1 MKVELLEKARKRE
14 REARKEAESILE
26 RRSLELYN
34 ANEQLKEALKNTNLF
49 PEQNPNAVMRYSKK
63 TKDLMYTNKQGKKIS
78 LFLNK
83 SSNTVLKERFTQEL
97 NFSFKKGG
105 VYQFDMQIHKATL
118 RFSAVYVLSKKYLNI
133 YTADISDLKETE
145 IQMQNITKSLKQAQQ
160 VAKMGSWELDLATN
174 NMFWSEDLFH
184 ILHVDPKK
192 FIPSHENFINLL
204 HPDDRKTSHEAFKK
218 AIKHKEGY
226 VLTQRRIFDNKKD
239 IYIEC
244 RGKVDLE
251 ENGKATRLYGVC
263 VDVTEKIESLK
274 VKENFTKNLEIKVN
288 ERTQELKES
297 LEREKELSI
306 LKSSF
311 VSMASHE
318 FRTPLTSISATSDV
332 ILRYYDKLSREEIN
346 QRLMKIKN
354 EVSDMTT
361 TLEDILIIGKS
372 DSQKLNYNPK
382 NLDIIPLIKHIISEY
397 QLGESKSRKLTFKI
411 SSSLIMVNVDKKWI
425 KHIIINLLSNA
436 LKYSE
441 KDTPI
446 EISINKDKTG
456 VKFSFRD
463 YGIGISKKDIKHLF
477 EPFHRGNNVGE
488 ISGTGLGLSV
498 LQKALDLHKG
508 KIEVESEI
516 GKGSNFRVIL
526 PIL

>member
-34 ANEQLKEALKNTNLF
+34 TNEQLKEALKNTNLF
-49 PEQNPNAVMRYSKK
+49 PEQNPDAVMRFSKE
-63 TKDLMYTNKQGKKIS
+63 TKELMYANKQGKKIS

-105 VYQFDMQIHKATL
+105 VYQFDMQISKATL
-118 RFSAVYVLSKKYLNI
+118 RFSAVYIMSKRYLNL
-133 YTADISDLKETE
+133 YSADISDLKETE
-145 IQMQNITKSLKQAQQ
+145 IQMKIITKRLKEAQK

-174 NMFWSEDLFH
+174 NMACSEDLFNVFQ
-184 ILHVDPKK
+184 VDPKK

-204 HPDDRKTSHEAFKK
+204 HPDDRKTAHGAVEK
-218 AIKHKEGY
+218 AINHKEGY
-226 VLTQRRIFDNKKD
+226 ILTQRRVFDNKKD
-239 IYIEC
+239 VYIEC
-244 RGKVDLE
+244 RGRVDLE
-251 ENGKATRLYGVC
+251 ENGKVKRLYGVC
-263 VDVTEKIESLK
+263 VDITQKIESLK

-306 LKSSF
+306 LKTSF

-425 KHIIINLLSNA
+425 KHIIVNLLSNA

-463 YGIGISKKDIKHLF
+463 YGIGISKKDFKHLF
-477 EPFHRGNNVGE
+477 EPFHRGVNVGE
-488 ISGTGLGLSV
+488 VSGTGLGLSV
-498 LQKALDLHKG
+498 LQKAVELHQG
-508 KIEVESEI
+508 KIEIESEI
-516 GKGSNFRVIL
+516 NIGSTFKVTL
-526 PIL
+526 PI

>member
-1 MKVELLEKARKRE
+1 M
-14 REARKEAESILE
+14 
-26 RRSLELYN
+26 N
-34 ANEQLKEALKNTNLF
+34 A
-49 PEQNPNAVMRYSKK
+49 
-63 TKDLMYTNKQGKKIS
+63 
-78 LFLNK
+78 
-83 SSNTVLKERFTQEL
+83 
-97 NFSFKKGG
+97 
-105 VYQFDMQIHKATL
+105 
-118 RFSAVYVLSKKYLNI
+118 
-133 YTADISDLKETE
+133 
-145 IQMQNITKSLKQAQQ
+145 
-160 VAKMGSWELDLATN
+160 
-174 NMFWSEDLFH
+174 
-184 ILHVDPKK
+184 
-192 FIPSHENFINLL
+192 
-204 HPDDRKTSHEAFKK
+204 
-218 AIKHKEGY
+218 
-226 VLTQRRIFDNKKD
+226 
-239 IYIEC
+239 
-244 RGKVDLE
+244 
-251 ENGKATRLYGVC
+251 
-263 VDVTEKIESLK
+263 
-274 VKENFTKNLEIKVN
+274 
-288 ERTQELKES
+288 QELKES

>member
-1 MKVELLEKARKRE
+1 
-14 REARKEAESILE
+14 
-26 RRSLELYN
+26 
-34 ANEQLKEALKNTNLF
+34 
-49 PEQNPNAVMRYSKK
+49 
-63 TKDLMYTNKQGKKIS
+63 
-78 LFLNK
+78 
-83 SSNTVLKERFTQEL
+83 
-97 NFSFKKGG
+97 
-105 VYQFDMQIHKATL
+105 
-118 RFSAVYVLSKKYLNI
+118 
-133 YTADISDLKETE
+133 
-145 IQMQNITKSLKQAQQ
+145 
-160 VAKMGSWELDLATN
+160 
-174 NMFWSEDLFH
+174 
-184 ILHVDPKK
+184 
-192 FIPSHENFINLL
+192 
-204 HPDDRKTSHEAFKK
+204 
-218 AIKHKEGY
+218 
-226 VLTQRRIFDNKKD
+226 
-239 IYIEC
+239 
-244 RGKVDLE
+244 
-251 ENGKATRLYGVC
+251 
-263 VDVTEKIESLK
+263 
-274 VKENFTKNLEIKVN
+274 
-288 ERTQELKES
+288 
-297 LEREKELSI
+297 
-306 LKSSF
+306 
-311 VSMASHE
+311 
-318 FRTPLTSISATSDV
+318 
-332 ILRYYDKLSREEIN
+332 
-346 QRLMKIKN
+346 MKIKN